1 MLVSDSIKVYNTIE
15 LLKEQ
20 FNTTDWYLIKEEQSI
35 FPNAKEII
43 TRVCRY
49 MYANVEN
56 SITKRTPLGLIFF
69 Y

>member
-1 MLVSDSIKVYNTIE
+1 MQTNNPIEVYNSIQ

-49 MYANVEN
+49 MYYKHSLN
-56 SITKRTPLGLIFF
+56 
-69 Y
+69 